1 MNPSVDYFAI
11 AAAVT
16 RNHAAQLQR
25 YKDSNLTDYPDAY
38 AGVTGDILY
47 GASKEAVGNKVKWV
61 KQLAEEALL

>member
-1 MNPSVDYFAI
+1 MNQTMDYFAI

-25 YKDSNLTDYPDAY
+25 KDSSSAAHPDKS
-38 AGVTGDILY
+38 AGVTSDILY
-47 GASKEAVGNKVKWV
+47 GASEEAVGDKVKWV